1 MNRQR
6 GMTMVELMVS
16 LAVVLLIIGAATT
29 AYLKL
34 LRSYRT
40 QGRLAE
46 SYMANLTGLE
56 MLRYD
61 IEMAGFGLPATL
73 AAGATYLEAAAK
85 GANNPQPPYDPST
98 LNDAASVPLGP
109 RAFVQLD
116 NGGANNSDVLAIK
129 SSAANLNPTSK
140 KWSMIS
146 RAGSVTPP
154 YVKMW
159 GGGAKLDPVMD
170 FAAVPPADMFIIL
183 DNAYQLKAD
192 TSNNWCFP
200 FTGAAGT
207 PPTGYYLDASV
218 GLQATV
224 LPPSNTAVYYIYG
237 LDNSPGAHR
246 MPFNRVDYYLDNNS
260 NFPKPSSCAGG
271 TYTLYRSTIS
281 QADGTLITTPL
292 IDCVMDFQVAFGL
305 ATNLDNNINSWVK
318 NLGTMKA
325 SDIQQQLR
333 EVRVFLVY
341 QEGLG
346 DQGNSPSFRFSGVLN
361 LGDQD
366 IANGIDPADYP
377 AVPNNFQPWSSA
389 ALPGALSNPTP
400 AGVQLQYRWK
410 VIEMAVKPMNL
421 IRTQTP

>member
-16 LAVVLLIIGAATT
+16 LAVVLLIVGAATT

-34 LRSYRT
+34 LRTYRA

-61 IEMAGFGLPATL
+61 IEMAGFGLPASL
-73 AAGATYLEAAAK
+73 AAGATYTEAAAQ
-85 GANNPQPPYDPST
+85 GANTPAPPYDPSA
-98 LNDAASVPLGP
+98 LNDAVNPAP
-109 RAFVQLD
+109 RAFVHLD
-116 NGGANNSDVLAIK
+116 NGGANSTDVLAIK

-146 RAGSVTPP
+146 RAGSGAVPM
-154 YVKMW
+154 VKMW
-159 GGGAKLDPVMD
+159 GGGAALDPVMD
-170 FAAVPPADMFIIL
+170 FTAVPPADMFIIL
-183 DNAYQLKAD
+183 DNTYQLKVD
-192 TSNNWCFP
+192 TSNKWCFP

-207 PPTGYYLDASV
+207 PPTGYYNDATPLT
-218 GLQATV
+218 GAA
-224 LPPSNTAVYYIYG
+224 LPPSNAESVYYIYG
-237 LDNSPGAHR
+237 LDNSATHS

-260 NFPKPSSCAGG
+260 KFPKPSSCAAG

-305 ATNLDNNINSWVK
+305 ATNLDNNINKWQT
-318 NLGTMKA
+318 NLAGLQA

-346 DQGNSPSFRFSGVLN
+346 DTSKSPSFRFSGVLN

-377 AVPNNFQPWSSA
+377 VPPNNFQQWSA
-389 ALPGALSNPTP
+389 TALPGALSNPTP
-400 AGVQLQYRWK
+400 AGSQ
-410 VIEMAVKPMNL
+410 
-421 IRTQTP
+421 